1 MSNQQTCPV
10 CGCPMSQKRPET
22 CQNCDYQV
30 GWTEEQIAQYNTRM
44 NRKSTSMT
52 YGTMPTR
59 TEWNK
64 AFDEECPDGWYH
76 IQCGRSDSDA
86 LEEFILGDGEW
97 NAEGL
102 YKACLEVI
110 TASQSHEDTRDAER
124 ALNFVAGIMET
135 LGFEWV

>member
-1 MSNQQTCPV
+1 
-10 CGCPMSQKRPET
+10 
-22 CQNCDYQV
+22 
-30 GWTEEQIAQYNTRM
+30 M
-44 NRKSTSMT
+44 NSMT
-52 YGTMPTR
+52 YGTMPTL
-59 TEWNK
+59 TEWDK

-76 IQCGRSDSDA
+76 IQLGRSDSNA

-110 TASQSHEDTRDAER
+110 TASQSHEDTRDAES
-124 ALNFVAGIMET
+124 ALDFVSCIMSS